1 MLRRLTLFSLLSVVW
16 AAAARLA
23 APGLRLMLW
32 ARVRRGKEIAARLP
46 ERRGIEAVERPAG
59 RLLWLHA
66 ASVGEVVSLLPVLG
80 EFARQAPDIAVLLTT
95 GTVTSAEL
103 LVARLPALG
112 LAGRVVHRFVPLDV
126 PGWVARFLDHW
137 RPDAAAFVESELWPN
152 LLAACARRR
161 IPLMLINARLSARSF
176 ARWRRWPG
184 IARGLL
190 GGFASIRA
198 RGSEDAAR
206 FSALGAPSVRA
217 VGDLKF
223 AAAELPADPVA
234 LAALRAAIGARP
246 VFLAAST
253 HPGEEETLLAVH
265 RRLMA
270 HHPDL
275 LTILVPRHPARGLAI
290 AALPGAAAAPR
301 RSTGAGPPGLDGGGG
316 GVYIAD
322 TLGELGIFYR
332 LASIAFIG
340 GSLVPHGGQNP
351 LEAARLGVALVIGPY
366 HQNFA
371 EAVTALVA
379 AGAARMVGDG
389 TELAAVVLRLLADP
403 GARAAMAA
411 CGPAAAA
418 RFADLPAATAAALRG
433 LLDRSR

>member
-1 MLRRLTLFSLLSVVW
+1 MLRRLTLFPLFGAVW

-32 ARVRRGKEIAARLP
+32 TRARRGKEIAARLP
-46 ERRGIEAVERPAG
+46 ERRGIEAAPRPAG

-66 ASVGEVVSLLPVLG
+66 ASVGETVSLLPVLG
-80 EFARQAPDIAVLLTT
+80 ELARQAPDVSVLLTT

-103 LVARLPALG
+103 LAARLPALG
-112 LAGRVVHRFVPLDV
+112 LAGRVAHRFVPLDV

-184 IARGLL
+184 LARGLL

-198 RGSEDAAR
+198 RGADDAAR

-223 AAAELPADPVA
+223 AATELPADPA
-234 LAALRAAIGARP
+234 TLAALRAAIGARP

-253 HPGEEETLLAVH
+253 HPGEEEILLAAH
-265 RRLMA
+265 RRLIA
-270 HHPDL
+270 RHPDL

-290 AALPGAAAAPR
+290 AALPEAATAPC
-301 RSTGAGPPGLDGGGG
+301 RSTGAGPPGLGEG

-332 LASIAFIG
+332 LATIAFIG

-351 LEAARLGVALVIGPY
+351 LEAARLG
-366 HQNFA
+366 
-371 EAVTALVA
+371 TALVVGPHCANFTEAVAALAA
-379 AGAARMVGDG
+379 AGAVREVRDG
-389 TELAAVVLRLLADP
+389 EALAAVILRLLDDP
-403 GARAAMAA
+403 GARAVMAA
-411 CGPAAAA
+411 SGPAAAA